1 MSKQNQ
7 LLVIMIAC
15 IILSIY
21 FVRKA
26 MEPAFVQE
34 PTFRLP
40 PIEKEADPLDEP
52 LELAEP
58 EPEEI
63 TPELEAAR
71 RDLRSLALA
80 ENEVADKLLN
90 FILSGK
96 KDFRR
101 EVYEFQNNPFLTQET
116 LSPALEQELQNL
128 AEVLKAYPRVNIELI
143 THTNEE
149 GTWDDQQERTGARAN
164 LLKKYLRDQGV
175 ASQQI
180 IPSGYGASNPIA
192 DGNSERGRQMNER
205 IELLIRGL

>member
-1 MSKQNQ
+1 
-7 LLVIMIAC
+7 
-15 IILSIY
+15 
-21 FVRKA
+21 

-52 LELAEP
+52 LELIEA

-71 RDLRSLALA
+71 RDLRSMALA

-96 KDFRR
+96 RDYRR
-101 EVYEFQNNPFLTQET
+101 EVYEFQNNPFLSQES
-116 LSPALEQELQNL
+116 LSPELESELQNL
-128 AEVLKAYPRVNIELI
+128 AEVLKAYPRVNIELV
-143 THTNEE
+143 THTNSE
-149 GTWDDQQERTGARAN
+149 GTWDEQQDRTGARAN
-164 LLKKYLRDQGV
+164 LLKQYLRDQGV
-175 ASQQI
+175 PSPQI

-192 DGNSERGRQMNER
+192 DGTSERGRQMNER